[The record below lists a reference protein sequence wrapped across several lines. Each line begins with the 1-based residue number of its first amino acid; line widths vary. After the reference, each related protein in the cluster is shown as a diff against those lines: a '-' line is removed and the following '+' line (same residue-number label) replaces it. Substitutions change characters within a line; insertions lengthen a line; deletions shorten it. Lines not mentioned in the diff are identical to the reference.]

1 MKLHEDKTKFNE
13 SIIAISKRTGI
24 MPGFIEKDYYVFYIL
39 EELAKEVPGLLF
51 KGGTCL
57 SSVFHLIDRFS
68 EDIDLSLDND
78 HYGRSKSIFANHK
91 VIEVCDK
98 LGFKIVNR
106 NKVEHHSH
114 ASFNRYIVEY
124 PVTFSQGVAK
134 PYIQIELVF
143 FQKAYPSERMEVKSL
158 INKYTQSSTFKEKYE
173 IKTFSMSV
181 QKLERT
187 FVDKVFAI
195 CDYFERKETRRN
207 SRHIYDLYKIYDK
220 LKIDD
225 KLKALIGDVRKDR
238 KKSKRAVS
246 AKDGYDIN
254 RALLNIKKSNFY
266 KEDFETIT
274 KEMLFK
280 KIEYNEIITVI
291 DQIIDSNLFSN

>member
-1 MKLHEDKTKFNE
+1 
-13 SIIAISKRTGI
+13 
-24 MPGFIEKDYYVFYIL
+24 
-39 EELAKEVPGLLF
+39 
-51 KGGTCL
+51 
-57 SSVFHLIDRFS
+57 
-68 EDIDLSLDND
+68 
-78 HYGRSKSIFANHK
+78 
-91 VIEVCDK
+91 
-98 LGFKIVNR
+98 
-106 NKVEHHSH
+106 
-114 ASFNRYIVEY
+114 
-124 PVTFSQGVAK
+124 
-134 PYIQIELVF
+134 
-143 FQKAYPSERMEVKSL
+143 
-158 INKYTQSSTFKEKYE
+158 
-173 IKTFSMSV
+173 MSV